1 MKLKKLLM
9 VSAMVLTGS
18 FMSAV
23 EAAPDQI
30 NIAYVK
36 DPFNLQNIV
45 MKQHQSLEKEFQK
58 DGIKINWVSIN
69 SGAQQA
75 QAMAAGSLDVSA
87 VMNTASLLMANGAG
101 NKVLV
106 ATGVARPT
114 QVFAVVGKAG
124 QQMKIEDLKG
134 KKVAGPK
141 GTVLHQVLVAAL
153 KSKGMSINDV
163 EFIQM
168 DPGKAYAALMGKH
181 VDAAL
186 LAASLIIKSNQA
198 GAKTVVTADG
208 LVNPLLVMA
217 VSEKFAK
224 ENSAAKKHN
233 SSMKW
238 RKAFRKIIGTFEKF
252 RISLDKRLLWKNPKQ
267 TLEVEFFLLS
277 VALLFLGFDPAFV
290 LATALFGQ
298 GFVERWNPFGFG
310 SLWEIITNLF
320 SFNK

>member
-224 ENSAAKKHN
+224 ENSALLERIVKVHRQTTKWIYDNYDQAIAMGAKEAGVSLQDADKLA
-233 SSMKW
+233 KW
-238 RKAFRKIIGTFEKF
+238 SHYFDVITDEDLQ
-252 RISLDKRLLWKNPKQ
+252 SLKSDQ
-267 TLEVEFFLLS
+267 AFLLENNMMQNK
-277 VALLFLGFDPAFV
+277 VNTDQLV
-290 LATALFGQ
+290 LPIARQ
-298 GFVERWNPFGFG
+298 
-310 SLWEIITNLF
+310 
-320 SFNK
+320 

>member
-9 VSAMVLTGS
+9 VSAMVLTVS
-18 FMSAV
+18 LMSAV

-224 ENSAAKKHN
+224 ENSALLERIVKVHRQTTKWIYENYDQAIAMGAKEAGVSLQDADKLA
-233 SSMKW
+233 KW
-238 RKAFRKIIGTFEKF
+238 SHYFDVITDEDLQ
-252 RISLDKRLLWKNPKQ
+252 SLKSDQ
-267 TLEVEFFLLS
+267 AFLLENDMMQNK
-277 VALLFLGFDPAFV
+277 VNTDQLV
-290 LATALFGQ
+290 LPIARQ
-298 GFVERWNPFGFG
+298 
-310 SLWEIITNLF
+310 
-320 SFNK
+320 

>member
-18 FMSAV
+18 LMSAV

-58 DGIKINWVSIN
+58 DGIKIKGVSIN
-69 SGAQQA
+69 SGAHQA
-75 QAMAAGSLDVSA
+75 QAMSAGSLDVSA
-87 VMNTASLLMANGAG
+87 VVKTAAWLMSNVAG
-101 NKVLV
+101 NKGLV
-106 ATGVARPT
+106 ATGVARPS

-224 ENSAAKKHN
+224 ENSALLERIVKVHRQTTKWIYENYDQAIAMGAKEAGVSLQDADKLA
-233 SSMKW
+233 KW
-238 RKAFRKIIGTFEKF
+238 SHYFDVITDEDLQ
-252 RISLDKRLLWKNPKQ
+252 SLKSDQ
-267 TLEVEFFLLS
+267 AFLLENDMMQNK
-277 VALLFLGFDPAFV
+277 VNTDQLV
-290 LATALFGQ
+290 LPIARQ
-298 GFVERWNPFGFG
+298 
-310 SLWEIITNLF
+310 
-320 SFNK
+320 

>member
-9 VSAMVLTGS
+9 LSAMVLTGS
-18 FMSAV
+18 LMSAV

-217 VSEKFAK
+217 VSEKFAN
-224 ENSAAKKHN
+224 ENSALLERIVKVHRQTTKWIYDNYDQAIAMGAKEAGVSLQDADKLA
-233 SSMKW
+233 KW
-238 RKAFRKIIGTFEKF
+238 SHYFDVITDEDLQ
-252 RISLDKRLLWKNPKQ
+252 SLKSDQ
-267 TLEVEFFLLS
+267 AFLLENNMMQNK
-277 VALLFLGFDPAFV
+277 VNTDQLV
-290 LATALFGQ
+290 LPIARQ
-298 GFVERWNPFGFG
+298 
-310 SLWEIITNLF
+310 
-320 SFNK
+320 

>member
-18 FMSAV
+18 LMSAV

-168 DPGKAYAALMGKH
+168 DPSKAYAALMGKH

-224 ENSAAKKHN
+224 ENSALLERIVKVHRQTTKWIYENYDQAIAMGAKEAGVSLQDADKLA
-233 SSMKW
+233 KW
-238 RKAFRKIIGTFEKF
+238 SHYFDVITDEDLQ
-252 RISLDKRLLWKNPKQ
+252 SLKSDQ
-267 TLEVEFFLLS
+267 AFLLENDMMQNK
-277 VALLFLGFDPAFV
+277 VNTDQLV
-290 LATALFGQ
+290 LPIARQ
-298 GFVERWNPFGFG
+298 
-310 SLWEIITNLF
+310 
-320 SFNK
+320 

>member
-9 VSAMVLTGS
+9 LSAMVLTGS
-18 FMSAV
+18 LMSAV

-224 ENSAAKKHN
+224 ENSALLERIVKVHRQTTKWIYDNYDQAIAMGAKEAGVSLQDADKLA
-233 SSMKW
+233 KW
-238 RKAFRKIIGTFEKF
+238 SHYFDVITDEDLQ
-252 RISLDKRLLWKNPKQ
+252 SLKSDQ
-267 TLEVEFFLLS
+267 AFLLENNMMQNK
-277 VALLFLGFDPAFV
+277 VNTDQLV
-290 LATALFGQ
+290 LPIARQ
-298 GFVERWNPFGFG
+298 
-310 SLWEIITNLF
+310 
-320 SFNK
+320 

>member
-1 MKLKKLLM
+1 MQLKKLLM
-9 VSAMVLTGS
+9 VSAMVLTVS
-18 FMSAV
+18 PMSAV

-58 DGIKINWVSIN
+58 DGIRINWVSIN

-224 ENSAAKKHN
+224 ENSALLERIVKVHRQTTKWIYENYDQAIAMGAKEAGVSLQDADKLA
-233 SSMKW
+233 KW
-238 RKAFRKIIGTFEKF
+238 SHYFDVITDEDLQ
-252 RISLDKRLLWKNPKQ
+252 SLKSDQ
-267 TLEVEFFLLS
+267 AFLLEN
-277 VALLFLGFDPAFV
+277 DMM
-290 LATALFGQ
+290 Q
-298 GFVERWNPFGFG
+298 
-310 SLWEIITNLF
+310 
-320 SFNK
+320 NKVNTDQ

>member
-124 QQMKIEDLKG
+124 KQMKIEDLKG

-224 ENSAAKKHN
+224 ENSALLERIVKVHRQTTKWIYDNYDQAIAMGAKEAGVSLQDADKLA
-233 SSMKW
+233 KW
-238 RKAFRKIIGTFEKF
+238 SHYFDVITDEDLQ
-252 RISLDKRLLWKNPKQ
+252 SLKSDQ
-267 TLEVEFFLLS
+267 AFLLENNMMQNK
-277 VALLFLGFDPAFV
+277 VNTDQLV
-290 LATALFGQ
+290 LPIARQ
-298 GFVERWNPFGFG
+298 
-310 SLWEIITNLF
+310 
-320 SFNK
+320 

>member
-18 FMSAV
+18 LMSAV

-224 ENSAAKKHN
+224 ENSALLERIVKVHRQTTKWIYENYDQAIAMGAKEAGVSLQDADKLA
-233 SSMKW
+233 KW
-238 RKAFRKIIGTFEKF
+238 SHYFDVITDEDLQ
-252 RISLDKRLLWKNPKQ
+252 SLKSDQ
-267 TLEVEFFLLS
+267 AFLLENDMMQNK
-277 VALLFLGFDPAFV
+277 VNTDQLV
-290 LATALFGQ
+290 LPIARQ
-298 GFVERWNPFGFG
+298 
-310 SLWEIITNLF
+310 
-320 SFNK
+320 

>member
-18 FMSAV
+18 LMSAV

-224 ENSAAKKHN
+224 ENSALLERIVKVHRQTTKWIYENYDQAIAMGAKEAGVSLQDADKLA
-233 SSMKW
+233 KW
-238 RKAFRKIIGTFEKF
+238 SHYFDVITDEDLQ
-252 RISLDKRLLWKNPKQ
+252 SLKSDQ
-267 TLEVEFFLLS
+267 AFLLANDMMQNK
-277 VALLFLGFDPAFV
+277 VNTDQLV
-290 LATALFGQ
+290 LPIARQ
-298 GFVERWNPFGFG
+298 
-310 SLWEIITNLF
+310 
-320 SFNK
+320 

>member
-18 FMSAV
+18 LMSAV

-69 SGAQQA
+69 SGAQQT

-224 ENSAAKKHN
+224 ENSALLERIVKVHRQTTKWIYENYDQAIAMGAKEAGVSLQDADKLA
-233 SSMKW
+233 KW
-238 RKAFRKIIGTFEKF
+238 SHYFDVITDEDLQ
-252 RISLDKRLLWKNPKQ
+252 SLKSDQ
-267 TLEVEFFLLS
+267 AFLLENDMMQNK
-277 VALLFLGFDPAFV
+277 VNTDQLV
-290 LATALFGQ
+290 LPIARQ
-298 GFVERWNPFGFG
+298 
-310 SLWEIITNLF
+310 
-320 SFNK
+320 

>member
-18 FMSAV
+18 LMSAV

-224 ENSAAKKHN
+224 ENSALLERIVKVHRQTTKWIYDNYDQAIAMGAKEAGVSLQDADKLA
-233 SSMKW
+233 KW
-238 RKAFRKIIGTFEKF
+238 SHYFDVITDEDLQ
-252 RISLDKRLLWKNPKQ
+252 SLKSDQ
-267 TLEVEFFLLS
+267 AFLLENNMMQNK
-277 VALLFLGFDPAFV
+277 VNTDQLV
-290 LATALFGQ
+290 LPIARQ
-298 GFVERWNPFGFG
+298 
-310 SLWEIITNLF
+310 
-320 SFNK
+320 

>member
-18 FMSAV
+18 LMSAV

-153 KSKGMSINDV
+153 KSKGMNINDV

-224 ENSAAKKHN
+224 ENSALLERIVKVHRQTTKWIYDNYDQAIAMGAKEAGVSLQDADKLA
-233 SSMKW
+233 KW
-238 RKAFRKIIGTFEKF
+238 SHYFDVITDEDLQ
-252 RISLDKRLLWKNPKQ
+252 SLKSDQ
-267 TLEVEFFLLS
+267 AFLLENNMMQNK
-277 VALLFLGFDPAFV
+277 VNTDQLV
-290 LATALFGQ
+290 LPIARQ
-298 GFVERWNPFGFG
+298 
-310 SLWEIITNLF
+310 
-320 SFNK
+320 

>member
-9 VSAMVLTGS
+9 LSAMVLTGS
-18 FMSAV
+18 LMSAV

-168 DPGKAYAALMGKH
+168 DPGKAYAALIGKH

-224 ENSAAKKHN
+224 ENSALLERIVKVHRQTTKWIYDNYDQAIAMGAKEAGVSLQDADKLA
-233 SSMKW
+233 KW
-238 RKAFRKIIGTFEKF
+238 SHYFDVITDEDLQ
-252 RISLDKRLLWKNPKQ
+252 SLKSDQ
-267 TLEVEFFLLS
+267 AFLLENNMMQNK
-277 VALLFLGFDPAFV
+277 VNTDQLV
-290 LATALFGQ
+290 LPIARQ
-298 GFVERWNPFGFG
+298 
-310 SLWEIITNLF
+310 
-320 SFNK
+320 

>member
-1 MKLKKLLM
+1 MKLRKLLA
-9 VSAMVLTGS
+9 VSAMVLAGS
-18 FMSAV
+18 FSTMAQAAV
-23 EAAPDQI
+23 DQI

-45 MKQHQSLEKEFQK
+45 MKQNQSLEKEFQK

-101 NKVLV
+101 NKVYV

-114 QVFAVVGKAG
+114 QVFAIVGKPGA
-124 QQMKIEDLKG
+124 QMKIEDLKG
-134 KKVAGPK
+134 KKVVGPK

-153 KSKGMSINDV
+153 KSKGMSIDDV

-168 DPGKAYAALMGKH
+168 DPGKAHAALLGKH

-186 LAASLIIKSNQA
+186 QAAALIIKDNQA
-198 GAKTVVTADG
+198 GAKTIVTADG

-217 VSEKFAK
+217 VSEKFANENKALLERVVKVHRETTKWIADHYDQAIAMGAK
-224 ENSAAKKHN
+224 EAGVSIDDAKKLAQWSHYFDVITDADMQSLKLDQAFFIEN
-233 SSMKW
+233 KMMKN
-238 RKAFRKIIGTFEKF
+238 KVDT
-252 RISLDKRLLWKNPKQ
+252 DKL
-267 TLEVEFFLLS
+267 
-277 VALLFLGFDPAFV
+277 V
-290 LATALFGQ
+290 LPMARQ
-298 GFVERWNPFGFG
+298 
-310 SLWEIITNLF
+310 
-320 SFNK
+320 